1 MQVVILCGG
10 KGTRMGSLTKETPKP
25 LLKIGDKAVLWHLMK
40 RFSHFGHT
48 EFILCL
54 GYLSEQIQ
62 EYFSQEANREK
73 DWKIHFVDTGL
84 ESTKSER
91 LKKVQHLI
99 TGDNFLLS
107 YGDDLSS
114 VDVPALVEYH
124 CHNGKKVTL
133 TSVPLH
139 SDFGVLELNE
149 KNQVQKFR
157 EKPRLSEYWINGGF
171 YVCNK
176 EVLQHL
182 YLGEFEEKVLPE
194 LAHQGEV
201 IAFKFEGFWK
211 SMNTNKDV
219 IEFNQMVEAGKMPWK
234 NW

>member
-25 LLKIGDKAVLWHLMK
+25 LLKIGDKAVLWHLLK
-40 RFSHFGHT
+40 RFSNFGYS

-54 GYLSEQIQ
+54 GYLGDQIK
-62 EYFSQEANREK
+62 EYFSQEGREK
-73 DWKIHFVDTGL
+73 NWKIHFVDTGL

-91 LKKVQHLI
+91 IQKVQHLI
-99 TGDNFLLS
+99 TEEHFLLS
-107 YGDDLSS
+107 YGDDLSA
-114 VDVPALVEYH
+114 VNVPSLVEFH
-124 CHNGKKVTL
+124 RRNHKTVTL

-149 KNQVQKFR
+149 KNHVKKFR

-171 YVCNK
+171 YVCSTQVFK
-176 EVLQHL
+176 HL
-182 YLGEFEEKVLPE
+182 HLGEFEEKVLPE
-194 LAHQGEV
+194 LAEKEEV

-219 IEFNQMVEAGKMPWK
+219 IEFNQLVEAGKMPWK

>member
-10 KGTRMGSLTKETPKP
+10 KGTRMGSLTQETPKP
-25 LLKIGDKAVLWHLMK
+25 LLKIGDKAVLWPFIK
-40 RFSHFGHT
+40 RFSHFGHS

-54 GYLSEQIQ
+54 GYLGDQIKD
-62 EYFSQEANREK
+62 YFSQEGNLEK
-73 DWKIHFVDTGL
+73 SWKIHFMDTGL
-84 ESTKSER
+84 ESNKSGR
-91 LKKVQHLI
+91 IMKIQHLLN
-99 TGDNFLLS
+99 GENFLLS
-107 YGDDLSS
+107 YGDDLSA
-114 VDVPALVEYH
+114 VDVPALLDFHLRNRKMVS
-124 CHNGKKVTL
+124 L

-139 SDFGVLELNE
+139 SQFGVLELNE
-149 KNQVQKFR
+149 HNHVKKFR

-171 YVCNK
+171 YVCNQD
-176 EVLQHL
+176 VLQHL
-182 YLGEFEEKVLPE
+182 HKGEFEDRVLPE
-194 LAHQGEV
+194 LAEQEEV

>member
-10 KGTRMGSLTKETPKP
+10 KGIRMGSLTTETPKP
-25 LLKIGDKAVLWHLMK
+25 LLKVGDKAVLWHLMK
-40 RFSHFGHT
+40 RFSHLGHN

-54 GYLSEQIQ
+54 GYLGDQIKN
-62 EYFSQEANREK
+62 YFSQKENQEEN
-73 DWKIHFVDTGL
+73 WKIYFVDTGL
-84 ESTKSER
+84 ESSKSER
-91 LKKVQHLI
+91 IIKIQHLI
-99 TGDNFLLS
+99 TEKNFLLS
-107 YGDDLSS
+107 YGDDLSA
-114 VDVPALVEYH
+114 VDVPALTNFH
-124 CHNGKKVTL
+124 LQHGKAVTL

-149 KNQVQKFR
+149 HNLVKKFR

-176 EVLQHL
+176 EVLKHL
-182 YLGEFEEKVLPE
+182 HLGEFEEKVLPD
-194 LAHQGEV
+194 LAVKGEV

-219 IEFNQMVEAGKMPWK
+219 IEFNQLVDQGRMPWK

>member
-10 KGTRMGSLTKETPKP
+10 KGTRMGSLTAETPKP

-40 RFSHFGHT
+40 RFSAFGYN

-54 GYLSEQIQ
+54 GYLGEQIKD
-62 EYFSQEANREK
+62 YFSQKENQEDK
-73 DWKIHFVDTGL
+73 WKIHFVDTGL

-91 LKKVQHLI
+91 ISKVQPLI
-99 TGDNFLLS
+99 DGDHFLLS
-107 YGDDLSS
+107 YGDDLSA
-114 VDVPALVEYH
+114 VDVPALVNFH
-124 CHNGKKVTL
+124 LRNNKTVTL

-139 SDFGVLELNE
+139 SQFGVLELNE
-149 KNQVQKFR
+149 YQHVKKFR
-157 EKPRLSEYWINGGF
+157 EKPRLAEYWINGGF

-176 EVLQHL
+176 QVLQHL
-182 YLGEFEEKVLPE
+182 HIGEFEDKVLPE
-194 LAHQGEV
+194 LAEQGEV

-219 IEFNQMVEAGKMPWK
+219 LEFKQLLESGAMPWK

>member
-40 RFSHFGHT
+40 RFSSFGYH

-54 GYLSEQIQ
+54 GYLGDQFKD
-62 EYFSQEANREK
+62 YFSNPENKEEN
-73 DWKIHFVDTGL
+73 WKIHFVETGL

-91 LKKVQHLI
+91 VLKVQHLLH
-99 TGDNFLLS
+99 GQNFLLS
-107 YGDDLSS
+107 YGDDLSA
-114 VDVPALVEYH
+114 VDVPALVDFH
-124 CHNGKKVTL
+124 LRNHKIVSL

-139 SDFGVLELNE
+139 SQFGVLELNE
-149 KNQVQKFR
+149 LNHVKKFR
-157 EKPRLSEYWINGGF
+157 EKPRLAEYWINGGF

-176 EVLQHL
+176 EVLKHL
-182 YLGEFEEKVLPE
+182 PKGEFEDQVLPE
-194 LAHQGEV
+194 LADQEEV

-219 IEFNQMVEAGKMPWK
+219 IEFKQMVDEGQLPWK

>member
-10 KGTRMGSLTKETPKP
+10 KGTRMGSLTTETPKP
-25 LLKIGDKAVLWHLMK
+25 LLKVGDKAVLWHLLK
-40 RFSHFGHT
+40 RFSSFGHN

-54 GYLSEQIQ
+54 GYLGDQIQ
-62 EYFSQEANREK
+62 EYFSQTENREK
-73 DWKIHFVDTGL
+73 NWKIHFVDTGL

-91 LKKVQHLI
+91 IMKIQHLI
-99 TGDNFLLS
+99 TEENFLLS
-107 YGDDLSS
+107 YGDDLSA
-114 VDVPALVEYH
+114 VDVPALTNFH
-124 CHNGKKVTL
+124 LQHGKAVTL
-133 TSVPLH
+133 TSVPLY
-139 SDFGVLELNE
+139 SNFGVLELNE
-149 KNQVQKFR
+149 KNQVKKFR

-182 YLGEFEEKVLPE
+182 HKGEFEEKVLPE
-194 LAHQGEV
+194 LANREEV
-201 IAFKFEGFWK
+201 VAFKFEGFWK

-219 IEFNQMVEAGKMPWK
+219 LEFNQLVEQSKTPWK